1 MALRSESDRSAS
13 KEEVANGTCVGD
25 KQIEGPLAKE
35 HIFQQLHIRGC
46 LHNTDIWKKVK
57 FTLFRLQ
64 LLAMPPPYHSGS
76 PESRS
81 ASINLDIAPCTSQY

>member
-35 HIFQQLHIRGC
+35 HIFQQLRLRGC
-46 LHNTDIWKKVK
+46 LHNMDIWK
-57 FTLFRLQ
+57 
-64 LLAMPPPYHSGS
+64 
-76 PESRS
+76 
-81 ASINLDIAPCTSQY
+81 